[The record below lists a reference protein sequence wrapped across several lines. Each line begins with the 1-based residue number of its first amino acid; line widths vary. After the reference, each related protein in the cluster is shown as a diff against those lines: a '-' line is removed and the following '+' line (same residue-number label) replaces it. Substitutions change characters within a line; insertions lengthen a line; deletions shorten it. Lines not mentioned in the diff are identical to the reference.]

1 MENTTDTPSTTSAV
15 PEKTH
20 VQVTNRPSTFFGKVF
35 KAIEQDGEFVLAEVK
50 IGETYIKHLF
60 SKSEVTP
67 VVENTKPI
75 VP

>member
-1 MENTTDTPSTTSAV
+1 MDTPTSNTSAV

-20 VQVTNRPSTFFGKVF
+20 VQVTNRSSTFFGKVF
-35 KAIEQDGEFVLAEVK
+35 KALEESEEFVVAEIKV
-50 IGETYIKHLF
+50 GETYIKHLF

-67 VVENTKPI
+67 VVEDTKPI